1 MIGLGM
7 FCKSF
12 LVILSIDILFVNY
25 DYNLLFCVCNM
36 ESMEEIKLIEQ
47 MKSGDN
53 QAFAALY
60 DLYCPKV
67 YNFTRLYISSS
78 DEVAEVVQ
86 DVFVKL
92 WESRHLII
100 EEKGLEGFLFIIT
113 RNLIFNMNR
122 RNFRETMLKMTVLKA
137 VEEEGSSN
145 IEEEFAATDLK
156 RYIDGLVTQ
165 LPERQ
170 QRVFRMSREEHMS
183 YREIA
188 ERLNITEKAVERHI
202 YLALKFLR
210 SNLPFFIL
218 FVS

>member
-1 MIGLGM
+1 M
-7 FCKSF
+7 FSKLF
-12 LVILSIDILFVNY
+12 LVILSTGNLFVNY

-67 YNFTRLYISSS
+67 YNFTRLYISSA

-122 RNFRETMLKMTVLKA
+122 RNLRETMLKMTVLKA
-137 VEEEGSSN
+137 MEEEGSSN

-188 ERLNITEKAVERHI
+188 EHLNITEKAVERHI